1 MVIKSYAMY
10 TAGFLLFLAIFT
22 LAFWVLIF
30 LSAFALP
37 YAMTVWAIDKIKNRN
52 KKGEEVEVQ

>member
-1 MVIKSYAMY
+1 MF
-10 TAGFLLFLAIFT
+10 TAGFLLFIAIFS

-37 YAMTVWAIDKIKNRN
+37 YAITTFFVEKMKA
-52 KKGEEVEVQ
+52 KKAEKDAH

>member
-1 MVIKSYAMY
+1 M
-10 TAGFLLFLAIFT
+10 TAGFLLFLIIFS

-37 YAMTVWAIDKIKNRN
+37 YSITMYVIEKMKG
-52 KKGEEVEVQ
+52 KKSSQEKH

>member
-1 MVIKSYAMY
+1 MY
-10 TAGFLLFLAIFT
+10 TAGFLLFIGIFS

-37 YAMTVWAIDKIKNRN
+37 YAITMYFVEKFKV
-52 KKGEEVEVQ
+52 KKTGQSAN

>member
-1 MVIKSYAMY
+1 MF
-10 TAGFLLFLAIFT
+10 TAGFLLFVLIFS

-37 YAMTVWAIDKIKNRN
+37 YAITMYFVEKMKT
-52 KKGEEVEVQ
+52 KKAAKA

>member
-1 MVIKSYAMY
+1 M

-22 LAFWVLIF
+22 LAFWVLLF

-37 YAMTVWAIDKIKNRN
+37 YALTVYMIDKFKPKKNTEQ
-52 KKGEEVEVQ
+52 EEA

>member
-1 MVIKSYAMY
+1 MF

-22 LAFWVLIF
+22 LAFWVLLF

-37 YAMTVWAIDKIKNRN
+37 YALTMYVVEKL
-52 KKGEEVEVQ
+52 KGGSETEEENEVESA

>member
-1 MVIKSYAMY
+1 MF
-10 TAGFLLFLAIFT
+10 TAGFLLFLAIFG

-37 YAMTVWAIDKIKNRN
+37 YAITVYVMEKMKARK
-52 KKGEEVEVQ
+52 EEA

>member
-1 MVIKSYAMY
+1 MF
-10 TAGFLLFLAIFT
+10 TAGFLLFLAIFS

-37 YAMTVWAIDKIKNRN
+37 YSITMYVVEKL
-52 KKGEEVEVQ
+52 KGGKHSKEETEEAA

>member
-1 MVIKSYAMY
+1 MF

-22 LAFWVLIF
+22 LAFWVLLF

-37 YAMTVWAIDKIKNRN
+37 YAITVYFIEKMKA
-52 KKGEEVEVQ
+52 KKGEENELA

>member
-1 MVIKSYAMY
+1 MY
-10 TAGFLLFLAIFT
+10 TAGFLLFVGIFG

-37 YAMTVWAIDKIKNRN
+37 YAITMYFVEKMKT
-52 KKGEEVEVQ
+52 KKAKKVNH

>member
-1 MVIKSYAMY
+1 MF
-10 TAGFLLFLAIFT
+10 TAGFLLFLAIFS

-37 YAMTVWAIDKIKNRN
+37 YSITMYVVEKLKGDKHSK
-52 KKGEEVEVQ
+52 EESEEAA

>member
-1 MVIKSYAMY
+1 MY
-10 TAGFLLFLAIFT
+10 TSGFLLFIGIFG

-37 YAMTVWAIDKIKNRN
+37 YALTVYVIEALKT
-52 KKGEEVEVQ
+52 KKADQEEI